1 MWRTEKG
8 ARVYIA
14 LGMTDMRKSVNGLAM
29 LVEEDLGK
37 RALSGDL
44 FVFCNRR
51 RNTIKILYWQ
61 LNGFCIWYKRLDKER
76 FRWPKDEGEIRE
88 IKRHELSWLLD
99 GLDVSQAHK
108 RQEYDR
114 VF

>member
-1 MWRTEKG
+1 MWRIDKH

-14 LGMTDMRKSVNGLAM
+14 LGVTDLRKSVNGLSI
-29 LVEEDLGK
+29 LVEEDLGR

-44 FVFCNRR
+44 FVFSNRR

-76 FRWPKDEGEIRE
+76 FRWPEDEGEVRE
-88 IKRHELSWLLD
+88 LRRHELQWLLE
-99 GLDVSQAHK
+99 GLDISQAHQK
-108 RQEYDR
+108 HDYDR
-114 VF
+114 VT